1 MNNILFKIESKE
13 NKKKKLKSNYL
24 IENQTFIMKMTKSMK
39 YNSALEDVEENSS
52 KNDEFREIC
61 SFHRIVKIYIK
72 NFKRLDLKN

>member
-1 MNNILFKIESKE
+1 
-13 NKKKKLKSNYL
+13 
-24 IENQTFIMKMTKSMK
+24 MK

>member
-1 MNNILFKIESKE
+1 
-13 NKKKKLKSNYL
+13 
-24 IENQTFIMKMTKSMK
+24 MK

-72 NFKRLDLKN
+72 NFKRLDLKNYKGNSVLHWRKVN

>member
-1 MNNILFKIESKE
+1 
-13 NKKKKLKSNYL
+13 
-24 IENQTFIMKMTKSMK
+24 MKMTKSMK